1 MNGSLRNESGCP
13 SASGTARNESR
24 ERETVMLDI
33 IFVACT
39 VGFFVISLLYV
50 WACDKLK

>member
-1 MNGSLRNESGCP
+1 MVACEVNPAVR
-13 SASGTARNESR
+13 ASGTARNESR